1 MAVSPVLVTHPFIED
16 FPSVYFCSLLQSCTV
31 GVECCQ
37 GWVSDL
43 LDMDS
48 NSSAVAAAPDGSGS
62 AHSSPA
68 PLCFPGTAAAGAS
81 VLALKQL

>member
-1 MAVSPVLVTHPFIED
+1 M
-16 FPSVYFCSLLQSCTV
+16 
-31 GVECCQ
+31 
-37 GWVSDL
+37 SDL

-48 NSSAVAAAPDGSGS
+48 SSSAVAAAPDGSGS